1 MRVKVL
7 SHNLHSCPM
16 PFLLYKFRVG
26 GGVVEFKTTAV
37 LIATLLFS
45 WDLCSART
53 DVLTPSRKKCSG
65 GYNTVPC
72 TGG

>member
-1 MRVKVL
+1 MCVCVCVCLHISARGCDMRVKVL

-26 GGVVEFKTTAV
+26 GGVVELKTTAV

-53 DVLTPSRKKCSG
+53 DV
-65 GYNTVPC
+65 
-72 TGG
+72 

>member
-1 MRVKVL
+1 MCVCVCVCVYIYLQGGVTCELKYCHITSTHVP
-7 SHNLHSCPM
+7 C

-26 GGVVEFKTTAV
+26 GGVVELKTTAV

-53 DVLTPSRKKCSG
+53 DV
-65 GYNTVPC
+65 
-72 TGG
+72 